1 MKRVANFCIVCL
13 LLASVPLLAQEAG
26 NASRQDPIAEHV
38 LPPEL
43 IMQYQ
48 KAIGLTDAQ
57 KNAVIGEIKQAQGR
71 ILDVQWELQRAVE
84 RLVEVLGQDKADEQ
98 AVLAQLDKVLA
109 AEREVKRVQ
118 LGLAVR
124 LKNVLSPEQQ
134 RNLRELRAGQ
144 SRSGDALKA
153 K

>member
-26 NASRQDPIAEHV
+26 NASRQDPIAEYV

-71 ILDVQWELQRAVE
+71 IVDVQWELQRAVE
-84 RLVEVLGQDKADEQ
+84 RLVELLGQEKVDEQ

-134 RNLRELRAGQ
+134 RILRELRAGQ
-144 SRSGDALKA
+144 SRK
-153 K
+153 